1 MDSIARWMLLD
12 ISVGTYRPN
21 GSLGIV
27 DLAYIHAPAKKL
39 IIEWRSREESGS
51 FGFTS

>member
-27 DLAYIHAPAKKL
+27 DLAYVHVPATKM
-39 IIEWRSREESGS
+39 ISERRSRGECGS
-51 FGFTS
+51 FDFTS